1 MSLLQTLGC
10 YLVCLVGTDLYK
22 VGILES
28 TAAEDDEQGKEGC
41 QRNQQTGP
49 VAEASVEHIVN
60 VVEFRLAQFQR
71 MNVFIFIAEIGCF
84 IA

>member
-10 YLVCLVGTDLYK
+10 YLVCLVGTNLYK

-41 QRNQQTGP
+41 QWNQQTGP

-60 VVEFRLAQFQR
+60 VVKL
-71 MNVFIFIAEIGCF
+71 
-84 IA
+84 